1 MSEYIKR
8 IPVNLEI
15 KSFLITFEYVTWK
28 GNHRKIDKRTVK
40 HSNLEEAK
48 KAFNKAAEHFRTM
61 YNVQILNIEEVQ
73 GENQVLDL

>member
-28 GNHRKIDKRTVK
+28 GNHRKTDKRMVK
-40 HSNLEEAK
+40 HINLEEAK
-48 KAFNKAAEHFRTM
+48 KAFNKATEHFRTM
-61 YNVQILNIEEVQ
+61 FNVSILNIEEIV
-73 GENQVLDL
+73 GEKQVIDL